1 MTGVQTCALPICF
14 PVTIAAGANMS
25 GNIRIIERRID
36 ELERAIRL
44 RDWTGVEWEFDRV
57 KRAVT
62 KYKREELTTKE
73 IRTWD

>member
-1 MTGVQTCALPICF
+1 MDLST
-14 PVTIAAGANMS
+14 AGWLWSRDYSYMFQS
-25 GNIRIIERRID
+25 
-36 ELERAIRL
+36 IRL

>member
-1 MTGVQTCALPICF
+1 
-14 PVTIAAGANMS
+14 MS

-57 KRAVT
+57 KRAVN
-62 KYKREELTTKE
+62 KFKREELTTKE
-73 IRTWD
+73 MRTWD